1 MQDPVA
7 IPGIVIPEPFF
18 HFSPRNDK
26 SPFLDH
32 SNASTKRL
40 CLTIS
45 LHCDMPT
52 GSDKVYSSNN
62 HFHNGVLLQGLI
74 TTPVAKYNGMPEY
87 STTRDKPCSGR
98 QRTSRKAENV
108 TLVGDS
114 VVEHSKT
121 SIPRRVSQ
129 LHISARKSATGNVE
143 FKSTSEPRIIGTNHE
158 PSKIIDELLTSGS
171 TINSESVLTLSL
183 IGALALVTTSLV
195 GLNSGQLSKRRSEIH
210 NYYDYS
216 DHEHDPQ
223 PTYVENIHNFENKV
237 YKKFKKGVTNSLRR
251 ARVVGRRTSAGIG
264 NVVNGVARVGD
275 MVGSGLG
282 RVGRVLTVG
291 TQNGLRRAFSTI
303 RGASYRAGRNVQT
316 FMRSGKRMISYTNV
330 NYTNYNSTTRDLSTE
345 SRQYDSEFKMEDC
358 EVFEC
363 RLASLG
369 RKAFGVISKMQ
380 NKKSDTP

>member
-1 MQDPVA
+1 M
-7 IPGIVIPEPFF
+7 
-18 HFSPRNDK
+18 
-26 SPFLDH
+26 L
-32 SNASTKRL
+32 TKL
-40 CLTIS
+40 YTL
-45 LHCDMPT
+45 
-52 GSDKVYSSNN
+52 
-62 HFHNGVLLQGLI
+62 VLLLL
-74 TTPVAKYNGMPEY
+74 
-87 STTRDKPCSGR
+87 
-98 QRTSRKAENV
+98 NV
-108 TLVGDS
+108 HL
-114 VVEHSKT
+114 E
-121 SIPRRVSQ
+121 
-129 LHISARKSATGNVE
+129 SATGNVE

-316 FMRSGKRMISYTNV
+316 FMRRYNNGLRRLSETTNNLRLRAGK
-330 NYTNYNSTTRDLSTE
+330 E
-345 SRQYDSEFKMEDC
+345 
-358 EVFEC
+358 
-363 RLASLG
+363 
-369 RKAFGVISKMQ
+369 
-380 NKKSDTP
+380 